1 MGNDGVMTV
10 FRCLLVAALLVPV
23 SLIAAEQSFDE
34 LPSGEAALKEA
45 PDGDVFVI
53 VFGENGVVLRF
64 RDGQWKLSTAR
75 DIGGFGM
82 LPSDDVGGVFVSRLG
97 EEWAMDARSKRRG
110 GGPFV
115 DTGVKSIGEYRLE
128 LRCEDVYGNFWAARV
143 DGEGRGVGLAVLPF
157 GDPRRWQSVALPQN
171 LAGDWK
177 GFCSDD
183 IGSVWLPTETAAVQI
198 NPRASDGGLRRFDA
212 PDGARIT
219 TIARVANRQ
228 IVAGFADGSIR
239 ELKTHPTKAPEWRL
253 VETLEGGPVR
263 AMLHVSDGSLWAI
276 AGDKIFRSGVLRE
289 PWQEHW
295 IEQPRMPAG
304 NHDNI
309 FARIGD
315 KLYTA
320 GGKTFFGWP
329 ATDWVNLDHVW
340 SYDVRSGIWAVETP
354 MLEAGKAYP
363 GIATLNDELWIVG
376 GLFRAGKGTKATPSV
391 EIYNPKT
398 RRYRLGP
405 KYPAARGQIVALTVG
420 GRLFAV
426 GGEDLPATGASDEMF
441 SIGAGETE
449 WRAEPPAPGP
459 LLQAAGCVV
468 DGKMVIAS
476 SARSECPGLFIYD
489 PAARKWS
496 SVAHPTGE
504 PPSAPLVAALGDDVW
519 VMGGR
524 GKTDGVTAAYSYSM
538 KTGKWTPGPDLPIPV
553 SWGAAAEV
561 NGRILIAGGA
571 YREDRAGGIIN
582 SDRVFFLKG
591 K

>member
-1 MGNDGVMTV
+1 M
-10 FRCLLVAALLVPV
+10 P
-23 SLIAAEQSFDE
+23 
-34 LPSGEAALKEA
+34 PGEAALKQA
-45 PDGDVFVI
+45 PNGDVYAI
-53 VFGENGVVLRF
+53 VFGEDGVVRRF
-64 RDGQWKLSTAR
+64 RNEQWELTTAQE
-75 DIGGFGM
+75 INGFGK
-82 LPSDDVGGVFVSRLG
+82 LPSDDVGRVFVSRLG

-115 DTGVKSIGEYRLE
+115 DTGVKSIGKSRLE
-128 LRCEDVYGNFWAARV
+128 LRCEDVYGNFWGARL

-157 GDPRRWQSVALPQN
+157 GDPRRWQSVALPQD

-183 IGSVWLPTETAAVQI
+183 IGSVWLATETAAVQI
-198 NPRASDGGLRRFDA
+198 NPRASDGGLRRFEA
-212 PDGARIT
+212 PDGARVT
-219 TIARVANRQ
+219 SIARVANRQ

-239 ELKTHPTKAPEWRL
+239 ELRTHPKTELEWRL

-276 AGDKIFRSGVLRE
+276 SGDKIFRSGALSE
-289 PWQEHW
+289 PWQQHW
-295 IEQPRMPAG
+295 SEQPRMPAG

-320 GGKTFFGWP
+320 GGKTYFGWP

-340 SYDVRSGIWAVETP
+340 SYDIGSGIWAVESP
-354 MLEAGKAYP
+354 MLEPGKAYP
-363 GIATLNDELWIVG
+363 GVATLNHELWIVG
-376 GLFRAGKGTKATPSV
+376 GLFRAGKGTKATDTV
-391 EIYNPKT
+391 EIYNPRT

-405 KYPAARGQIVALTVG
+405 RYPAARGQIVALTVG
-420 GRLFAV
+420 GRLYAV
-426 GGEDLPATGASDEMF
+426 GGEDLPAAGASPEMF
-441 SIGAGETE
+441 SMGAGEME
-449 WRAEPPAPGP
+449 WRPEPPAPGP
-459 LLQAAGCVV
+459 LIQAAGCVV
-468 DGKMVIAS
+468 NGKMVIAS
-476 SARSECPGLFIYD
+476 GPMSQCPGFFVYD
-489 PAARKWS
+489 PAERKWS
-496 SVAHPTGE
+496 TVKHPAET
-504 PPSAPLVAALGDDVW
+504 APRASLVAALGDDIW

-524 GKTDGVTAAYSYSM
+524 GKTAGVRTTYSYSV
-538 KTGKWTPGPDLPIPV
+538 KTGEWTPGPDLPIPV